1 MSTRDSDI
9 PAGAIELRSTS
20 KLRDHPSA
28 GLVPEIRPEDYR
40 SLRADIERRGLQ
52 EPLEI
57 TAEDVVLNGHL
68 RLRAARELR
77 PRLGAGANRRS
88 SGRGRT
94 HAACRPA
101 NIATCRPSQR
111 AALVV
116 ELDQY
121 REERDEA
128 RERRLANLRQNTEV
142 ANLPPRGKTRELA
155 ARWAGG
161 SPRRRPIRRHR
172 PRARP
177 RPVRQGQS
185 RRTRC

>member
-77 PRLGAGANRRS
+77 LDSVPVRIVAPVDEVEHMLL
-88 SGRGRT
+88 
-94 HAACRPA
+94 AALH
-101 NIATCRPSQR
+101 IATCRPRSGRRSSSSSTSTERSGTRQGSADSRTCARTPRWQICHLGEDTRARRQVGRGLASQ
-111 AALVV
+111 
-116 ELDQY
+116 
-121 REERDEA
+121 
-128 RERRLANLRQNTEV
+128 
-142 ANLPPRGKTRELA
+142 
-155 ARWAGG
+155 
-161 SPRRRPIRRHR
+161 RPIRRHR